1 MTAPPKKPA
10 RKAPELPCGRTIVL
24 IGMMGAGKT
33 TIGRRLAP
41 RLGLKFFDADEE
53 IQLAAGMSVADLF
66 VTHGEASFRT
76 GEAQVIARLLSG
88 PPHVLA
94 TGGGAVLNADTRRRI
109 KEQAISVWI
118 KADVDTLLKRAT
130 RRDTRPLL
138 RQGDPRATLKGLLDA
153 RAALYAEADIV
164 VPTRPGPH
172 GRTVDAIVEA
182 LRPVLKPAPGADG
195 QAVGRAAP

>member
-1 MTAPPKKPA
+1 MTGPAKRKPPKRPPDLPSA
-10 RKAPELPCGRTIVL
+10 RSIVL

-53 IQLAAGMSVADLF
+53 IQKAAGMSVADLF
-66 VTHGEASFRT
+66 AAHGEASFRA

-88 PPHVLA
+88 QPHVLA
-94 TGGGAVLNADTRRRI
+94 TGGGAVLNPETQARI

-130 RRDTRPLL
+130 RRNTRPLL
-138 RQGDPRATLKGLLDA
+138 RGEDPRTTLARLLDA
-153 RAALYAEADIV
+153 RSSIYAQADLIV
-164 VPTRPGPH
+164 ESRPGPH
-172 GRTVDAIVEA
+172 SKTVDAIVEA
-182 LRPVLKPAPGADG
+182 LRPLLGAD
-195 QAVGRAAP
+195 QSRAAG